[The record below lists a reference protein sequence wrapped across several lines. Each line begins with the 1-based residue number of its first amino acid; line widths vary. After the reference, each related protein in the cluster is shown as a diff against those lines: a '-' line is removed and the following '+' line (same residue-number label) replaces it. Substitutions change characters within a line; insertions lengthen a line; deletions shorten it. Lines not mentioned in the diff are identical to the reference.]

1 MIAVR
6 SDLTLSEAEIIEIT
20 GYHRPKF
27 QLQRLQEMGI
37 PAHRRPDNTVMVL
50 RVYATTRPATAAAPE
65 KQEPK
70 LRLIRK

>member
-1 MIAVR
+1 MHTATEPIT
-6 SDLTLSEAEIIEIT
+6 LTEAEVVAIT

-50 RVYATTRPATAAAPE
+50 RVYATTRPAAAAAPE

>member
-1 MIAVR
+1 MQAVAEPI
-6 SDLTLSEAEIIEIT
+6 TLSEEEVVAIT

-27 QLQRLQEMGI
+27 QLQRLQEMSI

-50 RVYATTRPATAAAPE
+50 RVYATTRPAAPAAPE